1 MAVRGGR
8 KFERGLGMRVGRL
21 FAVFLMGSAVASL
34 TPAAATAEMTFYN
47 DGDLSLKV
55 GVEGALAGFRVN
67 NADFG
72 RGNNNFGSSELKTNR
87 SWFEGWVK
95 PSLTFEYV
103 LDDSPIYLGKNSS
116 FYGGLSA
123 IVTATRGQGDAVQ
136 ATSTTSFQPTHG
148 DFEEAYLG
156 WKSGDLFEMGE
167 DAIDVSFGNQ
177 SLTIGDGLLINGA
190 TTNGLYRA
198 AYYTAPRGAFHRTLV
213 LKVNPS
219 EIAPVRGTFFHL
231 QAVSDQDLMREG
243 DQPQAKLYG
252 GSIDWYGPEREEKL
266 GDISDLWT
274 LTGTAFRIYD
284 GETPPPGNTAG
295 NRKGLNV
302 FSARAAGSFLPFNRD
317 ILFFGE
323 YVAQRND
330 DTGRRTRANGW
341 YVEPGYN
348 FSSHPWNPIV
358 TYRYGSFSGD
368 PDPNGGTTKK
378 SFDSLFFGSG
388 VRGLGPGTW
397 FLGEIYGQYQQG
409 LTNVNVHQLSA
420 RITPMEDLSLGLIY
434 YRTNFNELGQVN
446 QLINTGATPV
456 TSKRAMDEINLY
468 AEWKVNDVITI
479 VPTLGVGFPGA
490 GYKQVDTGTGRTGD
504 KTIFLGQIVVG
515 FQF

>member
-1 MAVRGGR
+1 MKIGRFAAALLTGAAVI
-8 KFERGLGMRVGRL
+8 
-21 FAVFLMGSAVASL
+21 SL
-34 TPAAATAEMTFYN
+34 TPTVSVAETTFYR
-47 DGDLSLKV
+47 GGALSLGV
-55 GVEGALAGFRVN
+55 GLEGALAAFRVN

-72 RGNNNFGSSELKTNR
+72 RGNRNFGSPEVETSR

-95 PSLTFEYV
+95 PSLSFEYS
-103 LDDSPIYLGKNSS
+103 LEDSALHPGKKSS
-116 FYGGLSA
+116 LYGTVSA
-123 IVTATRGQGDAVQ
+123 IMTMTRGQGDAVQ

-148 DFEEAYLG
+148 DFEEAFLG
-156 WKSGDLFEMGE
+156 WKSGDLFELGE

-198 AYYTAPRGAFHRTLV
+198 AYYTAPRSAFHRTLV

-219 EIAPVRGTFFHL
+219 EVAPVRGTFFHL
-231 QAVSDQDLMREG
+231 QAVSDQDLMRG
-243 DQPQAKLYG
+243 ADQPQAKLFG
-252 GSIDWYGPEREEKL
+252 GSLDWYGPERKEKL

-274 LTGTAFRIYD
+274 VTGTAFRIYD

-302 FSARAAGSFLPFNRD
+302 YSARLAGSFLPFDRD

-330 DTGRRTRANGW
+330 DTGRKTRAKGW

-368 PDPNGGTTKK
+368 PNPNGGTTKK
-378 SFDSLFFGSG
+378 SFDSLFFGAG
-388 VRGLGPGTW
+388 ARGLGPGTW
-397 FLGEIYGQYQQG
+397 YLGEIYGQYQQG
-409 LTNVNVHQLSA
+409 LTNVNIHQLSA
-420 RITPMEDLSLGLIY
+420 RVTPMEDLNVGLIY
-434 YRTNFNELGQVN
+434 YRHNFNELGQVN
-446 QLINTGATPV
+446 QLINTGARPV
-456 TSKRAMDEINLY
+456 TSKRAMDEVNLY
-468 AEWKVNDVITI
+468 AEWKVNDAITI
-479 VPTLGVGFPGA
+479 VPTLGVAFPGA
-490 GYKQVDTGTGRTGD
+490 GYKQVSTGTGRTGD
-504 KTIFLGQIVVG
+504 KTIFLGQVVVG